1 MPSFMAFAVATVS
14 AWLVKG
20 MLPAPEGVALPTLL
34 AGIFWILTFYFVR
47 RWFAELRP
55 D

>member
-1 MPSFMAFAVATVS
+1 MPSFMAFVVATLS
-14 AWLVKG
+14 AYLVKG
-20 MLPAPEGVALPTLL
+20 MLPAPAGVPLPWML
-34 AGIFWILTFYFVR
+34 AGLFWMLTFYFVR